1 MTIAVTPHVKMYLE
15 DLTRT
20 GLYGCSPQEAAR
32 QLLSGAINT
41 LIKDGTIMKRELDLK
56 DGKPASKK

>member
-15 DLTRT
+15 DLTHT

-32 QLLSGAINT
+32 QLLSGAINA
-41 LIKDGTIMKRELDLK
+41 LIKDGTIVKRELDLNES
-56 DGKPASKK
+56 KPASKR

>member
-1 MTIAVTPHVKMYLE
+1 VKMYLE

-32 QLLSGAINT
+32 QLLSGAINA
-41 LIKDGTIMKRELDLK
+41 LIKDGTISKRDLK
-56 DGKPASKK
+56 VKGSKANADS